1 MLAGDLFQASGGLPE
16 ISDIPWL
23 ADASSSHNVLSVC
36 MSVPGSNILPFYKAT
51 VILH

>member
-1 MLAGDLFQASGGLPE
+1 MLSDLFQASGCLLG

-36 MSVPGSNILPFYKAT
+36 MSVPGFKGTFDRDT
-51 VILH
+51 VTLN